1 MSIRRQVIGAMI
13 ISIPTAHGTHP
24 IGRATTGAGTPA
36 GTGVH
41 GMTPT
46 GHGTGDGNPDGDR
59 LGHGALH
66 GVRHGHGGLHG
77 VRHGDG
83 GPRGVVDDHTIHAT
97 RERSAICP
105 MDPEL
110 RQQAYG
116 LESPT
121 AIMALP
127 TVISLSTDHQQTV
140 VPVFQP
146 DPA

>member
-1 MSIRRQVIGAMI
+1 MSIPRQVIGAMI
-13 ISIPTAHGTHP
+13 ISIPTAHGTPP
-24 IGRATTGAGTPA
+24 IGRATTGAGTQA

-46 GHGTGDGNPDGDR
+46 GHGTGDGDPRGDGDR
-59 LGHGALH
+59 LGHGDLH
-66 GVRHGHGGLHG
+66 GVPHGAG
-77 VRHGDG
+77 VSH
-83 GPRGVVDDHTIHAT
+83 GVVDDHTIHAI

-110 RQQAYG
+110 RQPAYAR
-116 LESPT
+116 ESPT